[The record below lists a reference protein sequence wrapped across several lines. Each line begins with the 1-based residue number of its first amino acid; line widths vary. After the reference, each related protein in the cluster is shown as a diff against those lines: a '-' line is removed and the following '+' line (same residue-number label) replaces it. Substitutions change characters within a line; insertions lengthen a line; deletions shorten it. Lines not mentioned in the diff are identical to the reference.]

1 MATALDSNVLK
12 WSVNDVLEWASTAG
26 FSNVGLAQATIIEH
40 GINGKILLF
49 VDMDDLKDEFGL
61 SKFEAKAIANAI
73 VDLQDTPEETP
84 VKNGHGDGEGELR
97 LDFYE
102 YRAMNRKEFYKIAGA
117 FPQAPRYAL
126 YDIHAT
132 FDDHALPVLPIDTV
146 AWVLFP
152 EFWILQ
158 HRDAILG
165 GLPFGMIFGIS
176 VGLLSKLGQVG
187 MAFSN
192 GKGAI
197 LGMILSFFMTEVF
210 VIIFSVIYY
219 NSIWYIVPGFVN
231 DALFWL
237 QMYIF
242 PLCTLVGAFAKKED
256 PDKLGRERLYE
267 VMKLVTSNRN
277 NHGILYAR
285 ILVQVHCALQ

>member
-1 MATALDSNVLK
+1 MKMVQSYFCVLALALSAGMATALDSNVLK
-12 WSVNDVLEWASTAG
+12 WSVDDVQEWASTAG
-26 FSNVGLAQATIIEH
+26 FSNVGLAQATIKTH

-61 SKFEAKAIANAI
+61 SKFEARAIANAI
-73 VDLQDTPEETP
+73 VGLQDTPEETP
-84 VKNGHGDGEGELR
+84 VKNGHGDGEGGLR

-117 FPQAPRYAL
+117 LPLAPRYAL

-132 FDDHALPVLPIDTV
+132 FDDHALPAEPIGTV

-165 GLPFGMIFGIS
+165 GLPVGMSFGIV
-176 VGLLSKLGQVG
+176 VGLLTKLGCVAK
-187 MAFSN
+187 AFSN
-192 GKGAI
+192 GEGAI
-197 LGMILSFFMTEVF
+197 LDMILGFFMTEVF

-219 NSIWYIVPGFVN
+219 YSLWYIVPWFVN
-231 DALFWL
+231 DAMFWL
-237 QMYIF
+237 QMYIV
-242 PLCTLVGAFAKKED
+242 PVCTLIGALKKED
-256 PDKLGRERLYE
+256 
-267 VMKLVTSNRN
+267 
-277 NHGILYAR
+277 
-285 ILVQVHCALQ
+285 